1 MSRIEPKEFV
11 LKNGRKGVIRHAE
24 KSDADSLLKLFD
36 TIIAY
41 DEYNVTTVADVEKLD
56 MTVEKEEKYI
66 EDHSKDGNLLLL
78 AETDKRI
85 IGMVGIENGG
95 RQRTAHIGTL
105 HINVDSEYRR
115 NGIATKLLKTALE
128 WAKDDQLIEKIELE
142 VFANHTGAITLYKN
156 FGFIEEGRK
165 VKEIKISDD
174 NYVDSVLMYKFV
186 E

>member
-1 MSRIEPKEFV
+1 MGKIELREFI
-11 LKNGRKGVIRHAE
+11 LKDGRKGIIRHAE
-24 KSDADSLLKLFD
+24 KNDAYSLLKLFD
-36 TIIAY
+36 TIIAH
-41 DEYNVTTVADVEKLD
+41 DEYNVTTVADVEKLN

-78 AETDKRI
+78 AEIDKRI

-95 RQRTAHIGTL
+95 RQRTVHIGTL
-105 HINVDSEYRR
+105 HINVDSGYRR

-142 VFANHTGAITLYKN
+142 VFANHTGALTLYKN
-156 FGFIEEGRK
+156 FNFIEQGRK
-165 VKEIKISDD
+165 VKEIKIGSD

-186 E
+186 K